1 MKKLAHEAVIER
13 VRQKIDA
20 GEWKPG
26 DRLPT
31 MPKLAE
37 AFGLS
42 VTAVREAL
50 RVLETQ
56 RIVSIEHGRGI
67 FLRHDPALAEDPAGK
82 LREFTSSSLLQL
94 LEARLVLEP
103 ELAAFCAERATV
115 QQAGQIR
122 RLADRM
128 AEEMRDGGDHF
139 STDVLF
145 HQAIAEAANNPLL
158 AQMLEVVS
166 DLSAK
171 GRRETDRLPHM
182 NVKAQHYHTL
192 IAIAIEE
199 RQPEQ
204 ARALMKAHIRD
215 MIAAVKQAWS

>member
-1 MKKLAHEAVIER
+1 MKKLAHEAIIEQALR
-13 VRQKIDA
+13 KIEA
-20 GEWKPG
+20 GEWRPG

-31 MPKLAE
+31 MPQLARE
-37 AFGLS
+37 FGTS

-50 RVLETQ
+50 RVLET
-56 RIVSIEHGRGI
+56 RGVVSIEHGRGI
-67 FLRHDPALAEDPAGK
+67 FLRHDPVLAADPAGK
-82 LREFTSSSLLQL
+82 LRELTSSSLLQL

-103 ELAAFCAERATV
+103 ELAAFCAERATTP
-115 QQAGQIR
+115 QARQIHQ
-122 RLADRM
+122 LADRM

-139 STDVLF
+139 ATDVAF
-145 HQAIAEAANNPLL
+145 HRTIAEAANNSLL

-171 GRRETDRLPHM
+171 GRRDTDRLPRM
-182 NVKAQHYHTL
+182 SEKARHYHSL

-204 ARALMKAHIRD
+204 ARLLMKSHIQD